1 MFSSLPISKSVSRGA
16 SRGKAEKHGD
26 WRERRK
32 RSPCTHRCRG
42 ESKPDWG
49 DLRIGVA
56 FAASCRRK
64 SARKHAPSLVGR
76 ARRGSTERNHCFS
89 CEIIVL
95 YKGIHRPCGDAP
107 PDRIL
112 NRRSFSPALDFT
124 ELNGI
129 QKCGIFFQTHI
140 Q

>member
-76 ARRGSTERNHCFS
+76 ARRGSTERKSTVSHR
-89 CEIIVL
+89 
-95 YKGIHRPCGDAP
+95 KGIQSDVDVLQTRQFLQRKNNDGGAGRTPELDA
-107 PDRIL
+107 R
-112 NRRSFSPALDFT
+112 
-124 ELNGI
+124 
-129 QKCGIFFQTHI
+129 
-140 Q
+140 